1 MEIWLK
7 QGKASYRFAVL
18 PSSVETADSMQ
29 NTSVNITDYGE
40 INLIGKRG
48 LKTLSLSSFF
58 PKQKYN
64 FVQYKGFPSPKAC
77 VSLIDSWM
85 DDPVRLIM
93 TGTNIN
99 MLVTIESFNHAIPD
113 VSGDIYFTLELKEYK
128 KPTFVKKSKT
138 TVNKNGK
145 TIQKAETQREGKAVK
160 SITYTV
166 KSGDTLSQ
174 IAKRLTGDSAN
185 YKAIANQNGISNPG
199 KITVGQKLV
208 IKI

>member
-1 MEIWLK
+1 MGIWLK
-7 QGKASYRFAVL
+7 QGKESYRFAVL
-18 PSSVETADSMQ
+18 PPSIEPSVSMQ
-29 NTSVNITDYGE
+29 NTSVNITNYGE

-64 FVQYKGFPSPKAC
+64 FVQYKDFPSPKAC
-77 VSLIDSWM
+77 ISLIDSWM
-85 DDPVRLIM
+85 DNPVRLII
-93 TGTNIN
+93 TDANIN
-99 MLVTIESFNHAIPD
+99 MLVTIESFNHAAPD
-113 VSGDIYFTLELKEYK
+113 ANGDVYFTLELKEYK
-128 KPTFVKKSKT
+128 KPTFKKKAKSAVNKTSKT
-138 TVNKNGK
+138 V
-145 TIQKAETQREGKAVK
+145 QKAETQRESKKVK
-160 SITYTV
+160 STTYTV

-199 KITVGQKLV
+199 KIAAGQKLV